1 MKQTRYESGME
12 MLRRIDG
19 AGGEKVI
26 RSLENIAPDIGRQI
40 IEFAFGDI
48 YTRKTLTLQER
59 EMITIASL
67 LAIGGCEPQ
76 LEVHINGSLNVGIS
90 PEKIIETFMQCIPYT
105 GFPRV
110 LNAVATAKKV
120 FAEIKGKNP

>member
-1 MKQTRYESGME
+1 MKQTRYESGLQ
-12 MLRRIDG
+12 MLRQIDG
-19 AGGEKVI
+19 TGGEGVI
-26 RSLENIAPDIGRQI
+26 RSLEDIAPDIGRQI

-90 PEKIIETFMQCIPYT
+90 PEKIIETFMQCIPYA

-110 LNAVATAKKV
+110 LNAVFTAKKV
-120 FAEIKGKNP
+120 FAERQGKTP